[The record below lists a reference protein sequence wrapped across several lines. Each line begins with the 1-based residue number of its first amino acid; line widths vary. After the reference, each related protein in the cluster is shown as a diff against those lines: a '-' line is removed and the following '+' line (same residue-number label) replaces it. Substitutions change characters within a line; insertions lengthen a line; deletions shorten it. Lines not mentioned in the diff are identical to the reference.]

1 MGHVTRAE
9 HRLLAR
15 EASLDNHREKRY
27 KDFGGGRPKGV
38 VVTLLRVLL
47 GAILLSLLLAATGLG
62 PGARPEDAALRHD
75 CFIEGGINR

>member
-1 MGHVTRAE
+1 M
-9 HRLLAR
+9 LAR
-15 EASLDNHREKRY
+15 EASLDNHGEKRY

-62 PGARPEDAALRHD
+62 RGARPGDALRHGR
-75 CFIEGGINR
+75 FIEGGINR

>member
-1 MGHVTRAE
+1 V
-9 HRLLAR
+9 LAR

-62 PGARPEDAALRHD
+62 PGARPGDAALRHD
-75 CFIEGGINR
+75 RYIEGGINR

>member
-1 MGHVTRAE
+1 V
-9 HRLLAR
+9 LAR

-47 GAILLSLLLAATGLG
+47 GPSSCRFCWLRPVFG
-62 PGARPEDAALRHD
+62 PGARPGDAALRHD
-75 CFIEGGINR
+75 RFIEGGINR